1 MPYIKENITLKYFSS
16 KSTVQIILDFI
27 ISPYRVH
34 GHIYHVCVTIKVHS
48 DTSVNWL
55 CELF

>member
-27 ISPYRVH
+27 ISPCRVH
-34 GHIYHVCVTIKVHS
+34 GHIYHVCVTIKTF